1 MATHSS
7 VLAWKIPWTEEPG
20 RLQSMGLQRVDH
32 GRAHQCIAFCS
43 SLTPTCEGGPPKDRI
58 PSTGPLCGVRHTA
71 GLSAGCLMV
80 PRFRS
85 MHRYKVEQDRCQRS
99 RRGAEPG
106 VSGHGSQSWSQGPR
120 PLLLTCLSGCHVN
133 TLDAGRLACPLQLS
147 TAWSG
152 TDLSVACPKAA
163 AGKQQSVFGAMYKHR
178 FLLTVTAPGTGRGC
192 C

>member
-1 MATHSS
+1 
-7 VLAWKIPWTEEPG
+7 
-20 RLQSMGLQRVDH
+20 
-32 GRAHQCIAFCS
+32 
-43 SLTPTCEGGPPKDRI
+43 
-58 PSTGPLCGVRHTA
+58 
-71 GLSAGCLMV
+71 MV
-80 PRFRS
+80 PRLRS

-99 RRGAEPG
+99 RSGTEPG

-163 AGKQQSVFGAMYKHR
+163 AGNQQSVFRAMYKHR
-178 FLLTVTAPGTGRGC
+178 FLLTVTAPETGRGRC
-192 C
+192 WETRMRQAGAGWWQVLMAKFKLLNYSKSCGFCWGFYVRV